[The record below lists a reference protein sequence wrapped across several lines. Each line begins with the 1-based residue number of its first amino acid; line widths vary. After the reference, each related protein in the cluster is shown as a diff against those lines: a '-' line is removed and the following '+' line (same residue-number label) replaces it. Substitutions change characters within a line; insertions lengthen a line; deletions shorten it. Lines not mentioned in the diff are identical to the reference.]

1 MRALILG
8 AGGQVGQ
15 ALERAAPAE
24 VELAPLRRE
33 DCDVREASQVMAA
46 IDRFR
51 PDVIFN
57 AAAYTAVD
65 LAESQEEAATVING
79 SAPGIIAECARG
91 RGARFIHVSTDF
103 VFDGKASRPYRT
115 DDPTNPLSAYGR
127 SKRLGEVEVLAA
139 DPDALIV
146 RTAWVYSAGGR
157 NFVATMLRLMT
168 EQGSVRVVDDQVGTP
183 TSAES
188 LARALW
194 QLVMGGASGIHHFT
208 DAGVASWYDF
218 GVAISEE
225 AFALGL
231 LAAPADVVPVS
242 TTAFPTRAERPSF
255 SVLDKSQTWSRL
267 SDPPQHWRVRLR
279 NVLEEV
285 KEIG

>member
-33 DCDVREASQVMAA
+33 DCDVGEASQVMAA

>member
-1 MRALILG
+1 MKALILG

-15 ALERAAPAE
+15 ALERAAPAGA
-24 VELAPLRRE
+24 ELAPLRRQ
-33 DCDVREASQVMAA
+33 DCDIGEASQVAGA
-46 IDRFR
+46 IDRLR
-51 PDVIFN
+51 PDVVFN

-65 LAESQEEAATVING
+65 LAESQEDAATVING
-79 SAPGIIAECARG
+79 SAPGMIAQCARR

-194 QLVMGGASGIHHFT
+194 QLVLGGASGIHHFT

-218 GVAISEE
+218 GVAVSEE

-231 LAAPADVVPVS
+231 LGAPADVVPVS
-242 TTAFPTRAERPSF
+242 TTAFPTKAERPSF
-255 SVLDKSQTWSRL
+255 SVLDKSQTWPRL
-267 SDPPQHWRVRLR
+267 SDPPQHWRVGLR